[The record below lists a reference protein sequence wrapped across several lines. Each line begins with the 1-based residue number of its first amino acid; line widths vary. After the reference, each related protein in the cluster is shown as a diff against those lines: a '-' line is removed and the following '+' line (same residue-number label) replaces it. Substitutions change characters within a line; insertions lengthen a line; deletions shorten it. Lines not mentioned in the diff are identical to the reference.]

1 MASELFSDLRFET
14 KNIPEGKVEA
24 EVSLRKLADLF
35 NKLADFEEWVQ
46 FAHEI
51 RDAEMHDDY
60 WDDLE
65 EVHEG
70 LYDLLIECTPY
81 DPSDKYDKVGN
92 MVYKYDLDEPEE
104 SEDSSSESEE

>member
-1 MASELFSDLRFET
+1 MATELFEDLRFDMKT
-14 KNIPEGKVEA
+14 IPEGEVEA
-24 EVSLRKLADLF
+24 TVSLRKLAELF

-70 LYDLLIECTPY
+70 LYNLLIECTPY

-92 MVYKYDLDEPEE
+92 MIYKYDLDE
-104 SEDSSSESEE
+104 SEDSSSESGE